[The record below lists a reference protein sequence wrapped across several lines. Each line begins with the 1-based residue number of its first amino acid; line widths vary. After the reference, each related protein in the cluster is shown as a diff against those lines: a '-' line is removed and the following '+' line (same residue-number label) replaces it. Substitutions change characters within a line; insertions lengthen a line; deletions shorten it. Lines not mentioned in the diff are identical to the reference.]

1 MAELW
6 GLFAGSFLAAT
17 LLPGGSEALLLWLQ
31 AAGTHAPWTLAA
43 VATAGNTLGGM
54 SSWLLGRLAARI
66 VRPSAPGGGKARAW
80 AAESAP
86 ASSPSPAQRGRAGE
100 GASETVS
107 AASPSPAQRGRAGE
121 GAGSPPPWATERVR
135 RHGAAVLLLSWLP
148 VAGDAL
154 CLAAGWLGVRALP
167 ALAFIAAGK
176 AARYAALLAIA
187 P

>member
-1 MAELW
+1 MDGATGLW

-54 SSWLLGRLAARI
+54 SSWLLGRLAARA
-66 VRPSAPGGGKARAW
+66 VHPSAPGGGKAR
-80 AAESAP
+80 EGVSETVSASP
-86 ASSPSPAQRGRAGE
+86 PSPAQRGRAGE
-100 GASETVS
+100 GVE
-107 AASPSPAQRGRAGE
+107 
-121 GAGSPPPWATERVR
+121 SPPPWATARVR

-176 AARYAALLAIA
+176 VARYAVLLALA